1 MTIIIAYICLMFFK
15 RFICLLITS
24 IILLADSGQMIYAH
38 TCLKSGDVT
47 LSLKKPGTDC
57 CPVKEVKHNCCNK
70 KKKEIRPVVKSNHKS
85 CCALSSKYVK
95 QSFPT
100 NTLEAKK
107 QIELPTVLI
116 ALATIFK
123 VYEFNS
129 GNYPIAQTTS
139 PPLII
144 PEGHISFTQVIR
156 C

>member
-1 MTIIIAYICLMFFK
+1 MFFK
-15 RFICLLITS
+15 RFICLFITS

-38 TCLKSGDVT
+38 TCLKSGNVT
-47 LSLKKPGTDC
+47 LSLQKPGNDC

-70 KKKEIRPVVKSNHKS
+70 KKKEIQPVIKSEHKS

-100 NTLEAKK
+100 NSFETEKK
-107 QIELPTVLI
+107 IDLPTSLLALI
-116 ALATIFK
+116 SIFK

-129 GNYPIAQTTS
+129 GNYIFAQKNA
-139 PPLII
+139 PPLLLHQ
-144 PEGHISFTQVIR
+144 GHISFTQVIR